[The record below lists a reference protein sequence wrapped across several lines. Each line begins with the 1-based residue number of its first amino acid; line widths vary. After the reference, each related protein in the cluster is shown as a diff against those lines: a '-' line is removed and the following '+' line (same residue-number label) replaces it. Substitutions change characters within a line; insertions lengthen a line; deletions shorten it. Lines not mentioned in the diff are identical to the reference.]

1 MHLTHPLKLPF
12 FSRLTLSNRLNLTMA
27 HITEADFA
35 LAAEDLVFHA
45 MHKIN
50 KVRNGFTV
58 SFLAIEIQRM
68 FDKRMP

>member
-1 MHLTHPLKLPF
+1 
-12 FSRLTLSNRLNLTMA
+12 MA

-50 KVRNGFTV
+50 KVRKGLLFPFWRLKYSACLTSACLEMIDHV
-58 SFLAIEIQRM
+58 AV
-68 FDKRMP
+68 